1 MTLPSLLC
9 GWVDGWMDGW
19 LLQVILR
26 APLVSI
32 LNSMERVVTS
42 LHGEFLHR
50 VMCMPWFEN
59 LCIPLLKLG
68 YVFNILIFV

>member
-1 MTLPSLLC
+1 M
-9 GWVDGWMDGW
+9 GW
-19 LLQVILR
+19 LLVIIDHTKSTFSANKL
-26 APLVSI
+26 I
-32 LNSMERVVTS
+32 LDSMERVVTS

-59 LCIPLLKLG
+59 LCIPPLKLG